1 MQVQKEE
8 IKNKIMDAAMEEFLI
23 TGYRQSSM
31 RNIAD
36 QAGITVGNI
45 YSYFSS
51 KDDLLDNIL
60 QPTIQ
65 QLRNL
70 VYMDV
75 LDQPT
80 STLSLAHITESITKV
95 FLANR
100 TQFLMLMNSCSGSKY
115 ENTKNDLIE
124 LTKQRLGAEL
134 FPKLPKQANDVLL
147 SESLAVALIEGIV
160 NIFNKYGGDEERLS
174 YLLRQF
180 LFAIFGDIYKRL

>member
-1 MQVQKEE
+1 MQVPKEE

-51 KDDLLDNIL
+51 KDDLLENIL

-80 STLSLAHITESITKV
+80 STLSLTHITESITEV

-100 TQFLMLMNSCSGSKY
+100 TQFLILMSCCSGSKY

-124 LTKQRLGAEL
+124 LTKQRLQAEL
-134 FPKLPKQANDVLL
+134 FPKLPKHANDILL
-147 SESLAVALIEGIV
+147 VDSLAVALIEGIV
-160 NIFNKYGGDEERLS
+160 NIFNKYGGDGERLR
-174 YLLRQF
+174 YLLSQF
-180 LFAIFGDIYKRL
+180 LLVIFGDIYKRL